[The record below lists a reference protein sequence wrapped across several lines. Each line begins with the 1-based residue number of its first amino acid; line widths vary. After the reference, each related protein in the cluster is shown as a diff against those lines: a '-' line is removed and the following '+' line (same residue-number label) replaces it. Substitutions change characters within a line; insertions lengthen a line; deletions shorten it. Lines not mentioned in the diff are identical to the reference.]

1 MHGDVTVINP
11 LFQLIVSFRWRP
23 LIDTNF
29 KKDIEQWL
37 KEPEPLATL
46 EIDANYPPNLIIIG
60 LHKSKFKFSL
70 IKTIIILII

>member
-23 LIDTNF
+23 LIDANF

-60 LHKSKFKFSL
+60 LY
-70 IKTIIILII
+70 